1 MNALL
6 VILLYKILTNT
17 YKIHQALPGLFKRI
31 DSKFFLLF
39 MALMSAQPICIID
52 ILCIS
57 N

>member
-31 DSKFFLLF
+31 DSKVFLLF